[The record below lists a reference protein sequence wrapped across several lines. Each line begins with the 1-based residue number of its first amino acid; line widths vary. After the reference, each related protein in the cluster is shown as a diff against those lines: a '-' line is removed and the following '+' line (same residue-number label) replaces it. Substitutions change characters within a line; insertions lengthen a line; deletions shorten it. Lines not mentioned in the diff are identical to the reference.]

1 MSSNKGNDTN
11 NGRQIKELI
20 SSLMGEQ
27 FWNGLCD
34 VVNAEKPRID
44 MYEGEASITVLAEAP
59 GILNS
64 DDIFIAISSNK
75 LNIKYTSR
83 DKYQHSSA
91 PGKRVKS
98 ECLYDTFD
106 RTIELPF
113 AVDSASIKA
122 SYENGMLEI
131 TMEKVDE
138 TFGRNVKVDFK
149 K

>member
-1 MSSNKGNDTN
+1 LSSNKGNDTN

-44 MYEGEASITVLAEAP
+44 MYEGEAPITVLAEAP

-64 DDIFIAISSNK
+64 DDIFIAIASNK

-91 PGKRVKS
+91 PGKRVKG
-98 ECLYDTFD
+98 ECLYDIPVFD
-106 RTIELPF
+106 KRLVVGSTVTQMIIHSRMRRT
-113 AVDSASIKA
+113 V
-122 SYENGMLEI
+122 
-131 TMEKVDE
+131 
-138 TFGRNVKVDFK
+138 VDF
-149 K
+149 